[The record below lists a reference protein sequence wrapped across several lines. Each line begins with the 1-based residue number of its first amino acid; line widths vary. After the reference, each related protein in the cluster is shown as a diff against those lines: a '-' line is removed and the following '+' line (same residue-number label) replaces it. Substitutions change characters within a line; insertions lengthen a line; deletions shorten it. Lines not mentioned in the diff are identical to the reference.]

1 MDAKELK
8 VKSTFEK
15 LINVTLIRLKKLYDI
30 TFEETPEVQLVSL
43 KYNVY
48 NGPDTFEVYVNT
60 FGDGD
65 INEKFES
72 ILRETCRFV
81 QLHNEYTYQ
90 LYLNTIVP
98 EMFDSLLSSA
108 EKFKTELK
116 DYLSG
121 YDSEDS
127 KFEVEYVKPENSNW
141 RGGNNM
147 SLRVIVTLYAKDPN
161 DDDLRKSGEKTLKR
175 VLTRMIQNKYSD
187 FDGFSLYM
195 NVEEMDNP
203 DGWKGEEPIN
213 EELPFNEVNE
223 NKIKDF
229 FTKHSSSIKK
239 TFLEELKNSGDDA
252 KSAYSNLTRLIRN
265 GEEISKEEREN
276 IGNELKG
283 VFRRTLTKLGMAG
296 LFLLPGGTIFLL
308 LLKLFKNKKSKTEEL
323 PFDET
328 NEGDTKIRVFSEQ
341 TNPDEFKWHRDRE
354 DRLITIIEGNGW
366 ELQIDN
372 QLPKQLEVGKQYII
386 PEGVYHRVI
395 KGNGNLKVSV
405 DFI

>member
-1 MDAKELK
+1 MNERELK
-8 VKSTFEK
+8 VKTTFEK
-15 LINVTLIRLKKLYDI
+15 FIQVALIRLKKQYDI
-30 TFEETPEVQLVSL
+30 TFDETPEVQLVSL

-60 FGDGD
+60 FNSEGS

-72 ILRETCRFV
+72 VLRETCRFV

-90 LYLNTIVP
+90 LFLNTIVP
-98 EMFDSLLSSA
+98 EMFDSLVSSA
-108 EKFKTELK
+108 EKFKTEMK

-141 RGGNNM
+141 RGGENM
-147 SLRVIVTLYAKDPN
+147 SVRVVVTLYTKDPN
-161 DDDLRKSGEKTLKR
+161 DDKLRNAAEKTLKR
-175 VLTRMIQNKYSD
+175 VLTRMITNTYHN

-195 NVEEMDNP
+195 DVEEMDNN
-203 DGWKGEEPIN
+203 IN
-213 EELPFNEVNE
+213 EIAQISTELSE
-223 NKIKDF
+223 NKVKNF

-252 KSAYSNLTRLIRN
+252 KSAYSNLMKLVN
-265 GEEISKEEREN
+265 SNEPISKEEREK

-283 VFRRTLTKLGMAG
+283 VFKRTMTKLGMAG
-296 LFLLPGGTIFLL
+296 IFLLPGGTVFLF

-323 PFDET
+323 PFDEV
-328 NEGDTKIRVFSEQ
+328 NEGTNKVRVFSEQ
-341 TNPDEFKWHRDRE
+341 TNSDEFKWHRDRE

-366 ELQIDN
+366 GIQIDN
-372 QLPKQLEVGKQYII
+372 ELPKQLEVGKQYII

-395 KGNGNLKVSV
+395 KGNGNLKVSIQ
-405 DFI
+405 FI

>member
-1 MDAKELK
+1 MGEKELK

-15 LINVTLIRLKKLYDI
+15 FIQVTLIRLKKLYDI
-30 TFEETPEVQLVSL
+30 TFDEIPEVQLVSL

-60 FGDGD
+60 FTDGD

-81 QLHNEYTYQ
+81 QLHKEYTYQ
-90 LYLNTIVP
+90 LFLNTIVP
-98 EMFDSLLSSA
+98 EMFDSLVSSA

-116 DYLSG
+116 DYLSS

-141 RGGNNM
+141 RGGENM
-147 SLRVIVTLYAKDPN
+147 PVRVVVTLYTKDPN
-161 DDDLRKSGEKTLKR
+161 DDKLRNAAEKTLDR
-175 VLTRMIQNKYSD
+175 VLTRMIKNYYSD
-187 FDGFSLYM
+187 FEGFSLYM
-195 NVEEMDNP
+195 DVEEMDNN
-203 DGWKGEEPIN
+203 IN
-213 EELPFNEVNE
+213 EIAQISTELSD
-223 NKIKDF
+223 NKVKNF

-252 KSAYSNLTRLIRN
+252 KSAYSNLMKLVN
-265 GEEISKEEREN
+265 SDEPISKEEREK
-276 IGNELKG
+276 IGDELKG
-283 VFRRTLTKLGMAG
+283 VFKRTMTKLGIAG
-296 LFLLPGGTIFLL
+296 IFLLPGGTVFLF

-323 PFDET
+323 PFDEV
-328 NEGDTKIRVFSEQ
+328 NEGINKVRVFSEQ
-341 TNPDEFKWHRDRE
+341 TNSDEFKWHRDRE

-366 ELQIDN
+366 GIQIDN
-372 QLPKQLEVGKQYII
+372 ELPKQLEVGKQYII

-395 KGNGNLKVSV
+395 KGNGDLKISIQ
-405 DFI
+405 FI

>member
-1 MDAKELK
+1 MDARELK
-8 VKSTFEK
+8 VKTTFEK
-15 LINVTLIRLKKLYDI
+15 FIQVALIRLKKQYDI

-48 NGPDTFEVYVNT
+48 NAANTFEVYINT
-60 FGDGD
+60 FNSEGS

-90 LYLNTIVP
+90 LFLNTIVP
-98 EMFDSLLSSA
+98 EMFDSLVSSA
-108 EKFKTELK
+108 EKIKTELK
-116 DYLSG
+116 DYLSS

-127 KFEVEYVKPENSNW
+127 KFVVEYVKPENTNW
-141 RGGNNM
+141 RGGENM
-147 SLRVIVTLYAKDPN
+147 SVRVIVTLYTKDPN
-161 DDDLRKSGEKTLKR
+161 DDDLRKYGEKTLNR

-195 NVEEMDNP
+195 DVEEMDS
-203 DGWKGEEPIN
+203 GIN
-213 EELPFNEVNE
+213 ESKNSVLKE
-223 NKIKDF
+223 NKVKEY
-229 FTKHSSSIKK
+229 FTKHSTSIKK

-265 GEEISKEEREN
+265 GEEISKEEREK

-283 VFRRTLTKLGMAG
+283 VFRRTLSKLGMAG
-296 LFLLPGGTIFLL
+296 LFLLPGGTVFLL

-323 PFDET
+323 PFDEV
-328 NEGDTKIRVFSEQ
+328 NEGTNKVRVFSEQ
-341 TNPDEFKWHRDRE
+341 TNSDEFKWHRDRE

-366 ELQIDN
+366 GIQIDN
-372 QLPKQLEVGKQYII
+372 ELPKQLEVGKQYII

-395 KGNGNLKVSV
+395 KGNGDLKISIQ
-405 DFI
+405 FI

>member
-1 MDAKELK
+1 MNERELK
-8 VKSTFEK
+8 VKTNFEK
-15 LINVTLIRLKKLYDI
+15 FIQVTLIRLKKQYDI

-48 NGPDTFEVYVNT
+48 NAANTFEVYINT
-60 FGDGD
+60 FNSEGS

-90 LYLNTIVP
+90 LFLNTIVP
-98 EMFDSLLSSA
+98 EMFDSLVSSA
-108 EKFKTELK
+108 EKIKTELK
-116 DYLSG
+116 DYLSS

-127 KFEVEYVKPENSNW
+127 KFVVEYVKPENTNW

-147 SLRVIVTLYAKDPN
+147 SLRVIVTLYTKDPN
-161 DDDLRKSGEKTLKR
+161 NDKLRKAGEKTLDR
-175 VLTRMIQNKYSD
+175 VLTRMIKNYYSD
-187 FDGFSLYM
+187 FEGFSLYM
-195 NVEEMDNP
+195 DVEEMDNN
-203 DGWKGEEPIN
+203 IN
-213 EELPFNEVNE
+213 EIAQISTELSE
-223 NKIKDF
+223 NKVKNF

-252 KSAYSNLTRLIRN
+252 KSAYSNLMKLVN
-265 GEEISKEEREN
+265 SGEPISKEEREK

-283 VFRRTLTKLGMAG
+283 VFKRTMVKLGMAG
-296 LFLLPGGTIFLL
+296 IFLLPGGTVFLF

-323 PFDET
+323 PFDEV
-328 NEGDTKIRVFSEQ
+328 NEGTNKVRVFSEQ
-341 TNPDEFKWHRDRE
+341 TNSDEFKWHRDRE

-366 ELQIDN
+366 GIQIDN
-372 QLPKQLEVGKQYII
+372 ELPKQLEVGKQYII

-395 KGNGNLKVSV
+395 KGNGNLKVSIQ
-405 DFI
+405 FI

>member
-1 MDAKELK
+1 MNERELK
-8 VKSTFEK
+8 VKTTFEK
-15 LINVTLIRLKKLYDI
+15 FIQVTLIRLKKLYDI
-30 TFEETPEVQLVSL
+30 TFDEIPEVQLVSL

-60 FGDGD
+60 FNSEGS

-72 ILRETCRFV
+72 VLRETCRFV

-90 LYLNTIVP
+90 LFLNTIVP
-98 EMFDSLLSSA
+98 EMFDSLVSSA

-116 DYLSG
+116 DYLAG

-141 RGGNNM
+141 RGGENM
-147 SLRVIVTLYAKDPN
+147 SVRVVVTLYTKDPN
-161 DDDLRKSGEKTLKR
+161 DDKLRNAAEKTLKR
-175 VLTRMIQNKYSD
+175 VLTRMITNTYHN

-195 NVEEMDNP
+195 DVEEMDNN
-203 DGWKGEEPIN
+203 IN
-213 EELPFNEVNE
+213 EIAQISTELSE
-223 NKIKDF
+223 NKVKNF

-239 TFLEELKNSGDDA
+239 TFLDELKNSGDDA
-252 KSAYSNLTRLIRN
+252 KRAYSNLMKLVN
-265 GEEISKEEREN
+265 SDEPISKEEREK

-283 VFRRTLTKLGMAG
+283 VFKRTMVKVGMAG
-296 LFLLPGGTIFLL
+296 IFLLPGGTIFLF

-323 PFDET
+323 PFDEV
-328 NEGDTKIRVFSEQ
+328 NEGTNKVRVFSEQ
-341 TNPDEFKWHRDRE
+341 TNSDEFKWHRDRE

-366 ELQIDN
+366 GIQIDN
-372 QLPKQLEVGKQYII
+372 ELPKQLEVGKQYII

-395 KGNGNLKVSV
+395 KGNGDLKISIQ
-405 DFI
+405 FI

>member
-1 MDAKELK
+1 MNERELK
-8 VKSTFEK
+8 VKTTFEK
-15 LINVTLIRLKKLYDI
+15 FIQVALIRLKKQYDI
-30 TFEETPEVQLVSL
+30 TFDETPEVQLVSL

-60 FGDGD
+60 FNSEGS

-72 ILRETCRFV
+72 VLRETCRFV

-90 LYLNTIVP
+90 LFLNTIVP
-98 EMFDSLLSSA
+98 EMFDSLVSSA
-108 EKFKTELK
+108 EKFKTEMK

-141 RGGNNM
+141 RGGENM
-147 SLRVIVTLYAKDPN
+147 SVRVVVTLYTKDPN
-161 DDDLRKSGEKTLKR
+161 DDKLRNAAEKTLKR
-175 VLTRMIQNKYSD
+175 VLTRMITNTYHN

-195 NVEEMDNP
+195 DVEEMDNN
-203 DGWKGEEPIN
+203 IN
-213 EELPFNEVNE
+213 EIAQISTELSE
-223 NKIKDF
+223 NKVKNF

-252 KSAYSNLTRLIRN
+252 KSAYSNLMKLVN
-265 GEEISKEEREN
+265 SGEPISKEEREK

-283 VFRRTLTKLGMAG
+283 VFKRTMTKLGMAG
-296 LFLLPGGTIFLL
+296 IFLLPGGTVFLF

-323 PFDET
+323 PFDEIKEGT
-328 NEGDTKIRVFSEQ
+328 NKVRVFSEQ
-341 TNPDEFKWHRDRE
+341 TNSDEFKWHRDRE

-366 ELQIDN
+366 GIQIDN
-372 QLPKQLEVGKQYII
+372 ELPKQLEVGKQYII

-395 KGNGNLKVSV
+395 KGNGNLKVSIQ
-405 DFI
+405 FI

>member
-1 MDAKELK
+1 MNERELK
-8 VKSTFEK
+8 VKTTFEK
-15 LINVTLIRLKKLYDI
+15 FIQVALIRLKKQYDI
-30 TFEETPEVQLVSL
+30 TFDETPEVQLVSL

-48 NGPDTFEVYVNT
+48 NSKDTFEVYINT
-60 FGDGD
+60 FNSEGS

-90 LYLNTIVP
+90 LFLNTIVP
-98 EMFDSLLSSA
+98 EMFDSLVSSA

-141 RGGNNM
+141 RGGENM
-147 SLRVIVTLYAKDPN
+147 TVRVVVTLYTKDPN
-161 DDDLRKSGEKTLKR
+161 DDKLRNAAEKTLKR
-175 VLTRMIQNKYSD
+175 VLTRMITNTYHN
-187 FDGFSLYM
+187 FEGFSLYM
-195 NVEEMDNP
+195 DVEEMDNN
-203 DGWKGEEPIN
+203 IN
-213 EELPFNEVNE
+213 EIAQISTELSE
-223 NKIKDF
+223 NKVKNF

-239 TFLEELKNSGDDA
+239 TFLEELKNSGEDA
-252 KSAYSNLTRLIRN
+252 KSAYSNLMKLVN
-265 GEEISKEEREN
+265 SNEPISKEEREK

-283 VFRRTLTKLGMAG
+283 VFKRTMVKVGMAG
-296 LFLLPGGTIFLL
+296 IFLLPGGTVFLF

-323 PFDET
+323 PFDEIKEGT
-328 NEGDTKIRVFSEQ
+328 NKVRVFSEQ
-341 TNPDEFKWHRDRE
+341 TNSDEFKWHRDRE

-366 ELQIDN
+366 GIQIDN
-372 QLPKQLEVGKQYII
+372 ELPKQLEVGKQYII

-395 KGNGNLKVSV
+395 KGNGNLKVSIQ
-405 DFI
+405 FI

>member
-1 MDAKELK
+1 MNERELK
-8 VKSTFEK
+8 VKTTFEK
-15 LINVTLIRLKKLYDI
+15 FIQVALIRLKKQYDI

-60 FGDGD
+60 FNSEGS

-72 ILRETCRFV
+72 VLRETCRFV

-90 LYLNTIVP
+90 LFLNTIVP
-98 EMFDSLLSSA
+98 EMFDSLVSSA
-108 EKFKTELK
+108 EKFKTEMK

-141 RGGNNM
+141 RGGENM
-147 SLRVIVTLYAKDPN
+147 SVRVVVTLYTKDPN
-161 DDDLRKSGEKTLKR
+161 DDKLRNAAEKTLKR
-175 VLTRMIQNKYSD
+175 VLTRMITNTYHN

-195 NVEEMDNP
+195 DVEEMDNN
-203 DGWKGEEPIN
+203 IN
-213 EELPFNEVNE
+213 EIAQISTELSE
-223 NKIKDF
+223 NKVKNF

-252 KSAYSNLTRLIRN
+252 KSAYSNLMKLVN
-265 GEEISKEEREN
+265 SNEPISKEEREK

-283 VFRRTLTKLGMAG
+283 VFKRTMVKVGMAG
-296 LFLLPGGTIFLL
+296 IFLLPGGTVFLF

-323 PFDET
+323 PFDEIKEGT
-328 NEGDTKIRVFSEQ
+328 NKVRVFSEQ
-341 TNPDEFKWHRDRE
+341 TNSDEFKWHRDRE

-366 ELQIDN
+366 GIQIDN
-372 QLPKQLEVGKQYII
+372 ELPKQLEVGKQYII

-395 KGNGNLKVSV
+395 KGNGNLKVSIQ
-405 DFI
+405 FI

>member
-1 MDAKELK
+1 MDARELK
-8 VKSTFEK
+8 VKATFEK
-15 LINVTLIRLKKLYDI
+15 LINVTLTRLKKLYDI

-48 NGPDTFEVYVNT
+48 NDKDTFEVYVNT
-60 FGDGD
+60 FSDGD
-65 INEKFES
+65 INEKFDS

-90 LYLNTIVP
+90 LFLNTIVP
-98 EMFDSLLSSA
+98 EMFDSLVSSA

-161 DDDLRKSGEKTLKR
+161 DDDLRDAAEKTLKR

-195 NVEEMDNP
+195 DVEEMDS
-203 DGWKGEEPIN
+203 GIN
-213 EELPFNEVNE
+213 ESKNSVLKE
-223 NKIKDF
+223 NKVKEY
-229 FTKHSSSIKK
+229 FTKHSTSIKK

-252 KSAYSNLTRLIRN
+252 KSAYSNLMRLIRN
-265 GEEISKEEREN
+265 GEEISKEEREK

-283 VFRRTLTKLGMAG
+283 VFRRTLSKLGMAG
-296 LFLLPGGTIFLL
+296 LFLLPGGTVFLL

-323 PFDET
+323 PFDEV
-328 NEGDTKIRVFSEQ
+328 NEGTNKVRVFSEQ
-341 TNPDEFKWHRDRE
+341 TNSDEFKWHRDRE

-366 ELQIDN
+366 GIQIDN
-372 QLPKQLEVGKQYII
+372 ELPKQLEVGKQYII

-395 KGNGNLKVSV
+395 KGNGNLKVSIQ
-405 DFI
+405 FI

>member
-1 MDAKELK
+1 MNERELK
-8 VKSTFEK
+8 VKTTFEK
-15 LINVTLIRLKKLYDI
+15 FIQVALIRLKKQYDI

-48 NGPDTFEVYVNT
+48 NAANTFEVYINT
-60 FGDGD
+60 FNSEGS

-90 LYLNTIVP
+90 LFLNTIVP
-98 EMFDSLLSSA
+98 EMFDSLVSSA
-108 EKFKTELK
+108 EKIKTELK
-116 DYLSG
+116 DYLSS

-127 KFEVEYVKPENSNW
+127 KFVVEYVKPENTNW
-141 RGGNNM
+141 RGGENM
-147 SLRVIVTLYAKDPN
+147 TVRVIVTLYTKDPN
-161 DDDLRKSGEKTLKR
+161 NDKLRKAGEKTLDR

-195 NVEEMDNP
+195 DVEEMDS
-203 DGWKGEEPIN
+203 GIN
-213 EELPFNEVNE
+213 ESKNSVLKE
-223 NKIKDF
+223 NKVKEY
-229 FTKHSSSIKK
+229 FTKHSTSIKK

-265 GEEISKEEREN
+265 GEEISKEEREK

-283 VFRRTLTKLGMAG
+283 VFRRTLSKLGMAG
-296 LFLLPGGTIFLL
+296 LFLLPGGTVFLL
-308 LLKLFKNKKSKTEEL
+308 LLKLFKNKKSKVEEL
-323 PFDET
+323 PFDEIK
-328 NEGDTKIRVFSEQ
+328 EGDTKVRVFSEQ

-366 ELQIDN
+366 GIQIDN
-372 QLPKQLEVGKQYII
+372 ELPKQLEVGKQYII

-395 KGNGNLKVSV
+395 KGNGNLKVSIQ
-405 DFI
+405 FI

>member
-1 MDAKELK
+1 MNERELK
-8 VKSTFEK
+8 VKTTFEK
-15 LINVTLIRLKKLYDI
+15 FIQVALIRLKKQYDI

-48 NGPDTFEVYVNT
+48 NSKDTFEVYINT
-60 FGDGD
+60 FNSEGS

-90 LYLNTIVP
+90 LFLNTIVP
-98 EMFDSLLSSA
+98 EMFDSLVSSA

-141 RGGNNM
+141 RGGENM
-147 SLRVIVTLYAKDPN
+147 SVRVVVTLYTKDPN
-161 DDDLRKSGEKTLKR
+161 DDKLRNAAEKTLKR
-175 VLTRMIQNKYSD
+175 VLTRMITNTYHN
-187 FDGFSLYM
+187 FEGFSLYM
-195 NVEEMDNP
+195 DVEEMDNN
-203 DGWKGEEPIN
+203 IN
-213 EELPFNEVNE
+213 EIAQISTELSE
-223 NKIKDF
+223 NKVKNF

-252 KSAYSNLTRLIRN
+252 KSAYSNLMKLVN
-265 GEEISKEEREN
+265 SNEPISKEEREK

-283 VFRRTLTKLGMAG
+283 VFKRTMVKVGMAG
-296 LFLLPGGTIFLL
+296 IFLLPGGTVFLF

-323 PFDET
+323 PFDEIKEGT
-328 NEGDTKIRVFSEQ
+328 NKVRVFSEQ
-341 TNPDEFKWHRDRE
+341 TNSDEFKWHRDRE

-366 ELQIDN
+366 GIQIDN
-372 QLPKQLEVGKQYII
+372 ELPKQLEVGKQYII

-395 KGNGNLKVSV
+395 KGNGNLKVSIQ
-405 DFI
+405 FI

>member
-1 MDAKELK
+1 MDARELK

-15 LINVTLIRLKKLYDI
+15 LINVALIRLKKRFDI

-60 FGDGD
+60 FGDGS
-65 INEKFES
+65 INEIFES
-72 ILRETCRFV
+72 MLRETCRFV

-90 LYLNTIVP
+90 LFLNTIVP
-98 EMFDSLLSSA
+98 EMFDSLVSSA

-161 DDDLRKSGEKTLKR
+161 DDKLRNSGEKTLKR

-195 NVEEMDNP
+195 DVEEMDS
-203 DGWKGEEPIN
+203 GIN
-213 EELPFNEVNE
+213 ESKNSVLKE
-223 NKIKDF
+223 NKVKEY
-229 FTKHSSSIKK
+229 FTKHSTSIKK

-265 GEEISKEEREN
+265 GEEISKEEREK

-283 VFRRTLTKLGMAG
+283 VFRRTLSKLGMAG
-296 LFLLPGGTIFLL
+296 LFLLPGGTVFLL
-308 LLKLFKNKKSKTEEL
+308 LLKLFKNKKSKVEEL
-323 PFDET
+323 PFDEIK
-328 NEGDTKIRVFSEQ
+328 EGDTKVRVFSEQ

-366 ELQIDN
+366 GIQIDN
-372 QLPKQLEVGKQYII
+372 ELPKQLEVGKQYII
-386 PEGVYHRVI
+386 PEGIYHRVI
-395 KGNGNLKVSV
+395 KGNGNLKVSIQ
-405 DFI
+405 FI

>member
-1 MDAKELK
+1 MNERELK
-8 VKSTFEK
+8 VKTTFEK
-15 LINVTLIRLKKLYDI
+15 FIQVALIRLKKQYDI
-30 TFEETPEVQLVSL
+30 TFDETPEVQLVSL

-60 FGDGD
+60 FNSEGS

-72 ILRETCRFV
+72 VLRETCRFV

-90 LYLNTIVP
+90 LFLNTIVP
-98 EMFDSLLSSA
+98 EMFDSLVSSA
-108 EKFKTELK
+108 EKFKTEMK

-141 RGGNNM
+141 RGGENM
-147 SLRVIVTLYAKDPN
+147 SVRVVVTLYTKDPN
-161 DDDLRKSGEKTLKR
+161 DDKLRNAAEKTLKR
-175 VLTRMIQNKYSD
+175 VLTRMITNTYHN
-187 FDGFSLYM
+187 FEGFSLYM
-195 NVEEMDNP
+195 DVEEMDN
-203 DGWKGEEPIN
+203 KIN
-213 EELPFNEVNE
+213 EIAQISTELSE
-223 NKIKDF
+223 NKVKNF

-252 KSAYSNLTRLIRN
+252 KSAYSNLMKLVN
-265 GEEISKEEREN
+265 SNEPISKEEREK

-283 VFRRTLTKLGMAG
+283 VFKRTMTKLGMAG
-296 LFLLPGGTIFLL
+296 IFLLPGGTVFLF

-323 PFDET
+323 PFDEIKEGT
-328 NEGDTKIRVFSEQ
+328 NKVRVFSEQ
-341 TNPDEFKWHRDRE
+341 TNSDEFKWHRDRE

-366 ELQIDN
+366 GIQIDN
-372 QLPKQLEVGKQYII
+372 ELPKQLEVGKQYII

-395 KGNGNLKVSV
+395 KGNGNLKVSIQ
-405 DFI
+405 FI

>member
-1 MDAKELK
+1 MDERELK
-8 VKSTFEK
+8 VKTTFERF
-15 LINVTLIRLKKLYDI
+15 IQVTLIRLKKLYDI
-30 TFEETPEVQLVSL
+30 TFDEIPEVELVIK
-43 KYNVY
+43 KYNVFDSK
-48 NGPDTFEVYVNT
+48 DTFEVYINT
-60 FGDGD
+60 FNSEGS

-90 LYLNTIVP
+90 LFLNTIVP
-98 EMFDSLLSSA
+98 EMFDSLVSYA

-141 RGGNNM
+141 RGGENM
-147 SLRVIVTLYAKDPN
+147 SVRVVVTLYTKDPN
-161 DDDLRKSGEKTLKR
+161 DDKLRNAAEKTLKR
-175 VLTRMIQNKYSD
+175 VLTRMITNTYHN

-195 NVEEMDNP
+195 DVEEMDNN
-203 DGWKGEEPIN
+203 IN
-213 EELPFNEVNE
+213 EIAQISTELSE
-223 NKIKDF
+223 NKVKNF

-252 KSAYSNLTRLIRN
+252 KSAYSNLMKLVN
-265 GEEISKEEREN
+265 SNEPISKEEREK

-283 VFRRTLTKLGMAG
+283 VFKRTMVKVGMAG
-296 LFLLPGGTIFLL
+296 IFLLPGGTVFLF

-323 PFDET
+323 PFDEIKEGT
-328 NEGDTKIRVFSEQ
+328 NKVRVFSEQ
-341 TNPDEFKWHRDRE
+341 TNSDEFKWHRDRE

-366 ELQIDN
+366 GIQIDN
-372 QLPKQLEVGKQYII
+372 ELPKQLEVGKQYII

-395 KGNGNLKVSV
+395 KGNGNLKVSIQ
-405 DFI
+405 FI

>member
-1 MDAKELK
+1 MNERELK
-8 VKSTFEK
+8 VKTTFEK
-15 LINVTLIRLKKLYDI
+15 FIQVALIRLKKQYDI

-48 NGPDTFEVYVNT
+48 NSKDTFEVYINT
-60 FGDGD
+60 FNSEGS

-72 ILRETCRFV
+72 VLRETCRFV

-90 LYLNTIVP
+90 LFLNTIVP
-98 EMFDSLLSSA
+98 EMFDSLVSSA
-108 EKFKTELK
+108 EKFKTEMK

-141 RGGNNM
+141 RGGENM
-147 SLRVIVTLYAKDPN
+147 SVRVVVTLYTKDPN
-161 DDDLRKSGEKTLKR
+161 DDKLRNAAEKTLKR
-175 VLTRMIQNKYSD
+175 VLTRMITNTYHN
-187 FDGFSLYM
+187 FEGFSLYM
-195 NVEEMDNP
+195 DVEEMDNN
-203 DGWKGEEPIN
+203 IN
-213 EELPFNEVNE
+213 EIAQISTELSE
-223 NKIKDF
+223 NKVKNF

-252 KSAYSNLTRLIRN
+252 KSAYSNLMKLVN
-265 GEEISKEEREN
+265 SGEPISKEEREK

-283 VFRRTLTKLGMAG
+283 VFKRTMVKVGMAG
-296 LFLLPGGTIFLL
+296 IFLLPGGTVFLF

-323 PFDET
+323 PFDEIKEGT
-328 NEGDTKIRVFSEQ
+328 NKVRVFSEQ
-341 TNPDEFKWHRDRE
+341 TNSDEFKWHRDRE

-366 ELQIDN
+366 GIQIDN
-372 QLPKQLEVGKQYII
+372 ELPKQLEVGKQYII

-395 KGNGNLKVSV
+395 KGNGNLKVSIQ
-405 DFI
+405 FI

>member
-1 MDAKELK
+1 MGEKELK

-15 LINVTLIRLKKLYDI
+15 FIQVTLIRLKKLYDI
-30 TFEETPEVQLVSL
+30 TFDEIPEVQLVSL

-60 FGDGD
+60 FTDGD

-90 LYLNTIVP
+90 LFLNTIVP
-98 EMFDSLLSSA
+98 EMFDSLVSSA

-116 DYLSG
+116 DYLSS

-141 RGGNNM
+141 RGGENM
-147 SLRVIVTLYAKDPN
+147 PVRVVVTLYTKDPN
-161 DDDLRKSGEKTLKR
+161 DDELRNAAEKTLDR
-175 VLTRMIQNKYSD
+175 VLTRMIKNYYSD
-187 FDGFSLYM
+187 FEGFSLYM
-195 NVEEMDNP
+195 DVEEMDNN
-203 DGWKGEEPIN
+203 IN
-213 EELPFNEVNE
+213 EIAQISTELSE
-223 NKIKDF
+223 NKVKNF

-252 KSAYSNLTRLIRN
+252 KSAYSNLMKLVN
-265 GEEISKEEREN
+265 SGEPISKEEREK

-283 VFRRTLTKLGMAG
+283 VFKRTMVKLGMAG
-296 LFLLPGGTIFLL
+296 IFLLPGGTVFLF
-308 LLKLFKNKKSKTEEL
+308 LLKLFKNKKSKKEEL
-323 PFDET
+323 PFDEV
-328 NEGDTKIRVFSEQ
+328 NEGTNKVRVFSEQ
-341 TNPDEFKWHRDRE
+341 TNSDEFKWHRDRE

-366 ELQIDN
+366 GIQIDN
-372 QLPKQLEVGKQYII
+372 ELPKQLEVGKQYII

-395 KGNGNLKVSV
+395 KGNGDLKISIQ
-405 DFI
+405 FI